1 MNDSISN
8 PNPVQQSKPVS
19 KMTMKPFLPFF
30 TVALFFLSA
39 CGLEKPPASLKF
51 PDQKG
56 GAASTAASTAASVAP
71 AAKAEVPSDPK
82 LAAGKTVY
90 DANCAACHDAGMMG
104 APKPGDA
111 AAWAPRIAQ
120 GADIMVKNSIAGFT
134 GKVGT
139 MPAKGGNASLT
150 DDEVKNAVAFMADK
164 SKGATTPAATPAAA
178 PAASPALADG
188 KALYDATCAACHE
201 SGMMGAP
208 KPGDKAAWAPRIA
221 QGVPALVSHAT
232 DGFKGKVGMMPAKG
246 GKATLTGA
254 EISSIVTYM
263 VNKSK

>member
-1 MNDSISN
+1 MNDSFSN

-19 KMTMKPFLPFF
+19 KMTMKPFLPFL

-51 PDQKG
+51 PDAKG
-56 GAASTAASTAASVAP
+56 EAASTAAPVAP
-71 AAKAEVPSDPK
+71 AATAEVPSDPK

-104 APKPGDA
+104 APKPGDT

-120 GADIMVKNSIAGFT
+120 GADVMAKNSIAGFT

-150 DDEVKNAVAFMADK
+150 DAEVTNAVAFMADK
-164 SKGATTPAATPAAA
+164 SKGATTKTEAPAPAPATAAA
-178 PAASPALADG
+178 AAPALADG
-188 KALYDATCAACHE
+188 KALYDANCAACHA

-221 QGVPALVSHAT
+221 QGVPVLVSHAT

-246 GKATLTGA
+246 GKATLTDA
-254 EISSIVTYM
+254 EISSIVNYM
-263 VNKSK
+263 ANKSK

>member
-1 MNDSISN
+1 
-8 PNPVQQSKPVS
+8 
-19 KMTMKPFLPFF
+19 MTMKPFLPFL

-51 PDQKG
+51 PDTKG
-56 GAASTAASTAASVAP
+56 DATSTAASVAP
-71 AAKAEVPSDPK
+71 AATAGVPSDPK

-120 GADIMVKNSIAGFT
+120 GADVMVKNSIAGFT

-150 DDEVKNAVAFMADK
+150 DEEIKNAVAFMADK
-164 SKGATTPAATPAAA
+164 SKGATATAETPATAPTPAAA
-178 PAASPALADG
+178 PAVADG
-188 KALYDATCAACHE
+188 KTLYEANCAACHA

-208 KPGDKAAWAPRIA
+208 KPGDKAAWTPRIA
-221 QGVPALVSHAT
+221 QGVAVLVSHAT
-232 DGFKGKVGMMPAKG
+232 DGFKGKAGMMPAKG
-246 GKATLTGA
+246 GKATLTSA

-263 VNKSK
+263 TDKSK

>member
-1 MNDSISN
+1 MHDNNSN
-8 PNPVQQSKPVS
+8 PHPAQQSKPVA
-19 KMTMKPFLPFF
+19 KMTMKPFLPFL

-51 PDQKG
+51 PDAKG
-56 GAASTAASTAASVAP
+56 DAAPVAETAAP
-71 AAKAEVPSDPK
+71 AAAAEVPSDPK
-82 LAAGKTVY
+82 LAAGKVVY

-104 APKPGDA
+104 APKPGDV

-120 GADIMVKNSIAGFT
+120 GADVMTKNSIAGFT
-134 GKVGT
+134 GKAGM

-150 DDEVKNAVAFMADK
+150 DEEVTNAVAFMADK
-164 SKGATTPAATPAAA
+164 SKGATAATPAAA
-178 PAASPALADG
+178 PAVADG
-188 KALYDATCAACHE
+188 KAAYDASCAACHE

-221 QGVPALVSHAT
+221 QGNALLLSHAT

-246 GKATLTGA
+246 GKATLTSA

-263 VNKSK
+263 TDKSK

>member
-56 GAASTAASTAASVAP
+56 GAASTAASVAP

>member
-1 MNDSISN
+1 
-8 PNPVQQSKPVS
+8 
-19 KMTMKPFLPFF
+19 MTMKPFLPFL

-51 PDQKG
+51 P
-56 GAASTAASTAASVAP
+56 GAKEDVAP
-71 AAKAEVPSDPK
+71 AAPAATAEVPADPK

-104 APKPGDA
+104 APKPGDT

-120 GADIMVKNSIAGFT
+120 GIDVITKNSIAGFT
-134 GKVGT
+134 GKAGT

-150 DDEVKNAVAFMADK
+150 DTEVTNATAFMVDK
-164 SKGATTPAATPAAA
+164 SKGATATAATPA
-178 PAASPALADG
+178 PAAALTDG
-188 KALYDATCAACHE
+188 KTLYDATCASCHE

-221 QGVPALVSHAT
+221 QGVPVLISHAT
-232 DGFKGKVGMMPAKG
+232 DGFKGKAGMMPAKG

-263 VNKSK
+263 TNKSK

>member
-1 MNDSISN
+1 
-8 PNPVQQSKPVS
+8 
-19 KMTMKPFLPFF
+19 MKPFLPFL
-30 TVALFFLSA
+30 TVTLFFLSA

-51 PDQKG
+51 PGAKG
-56 GAASTAASTAASVAP
+56 DAAPVAP
-71 AAKAEVPSDPK
+71 AATAEVPSDPK
-82 LAAGKTVY
+82 LAAGKVIY

-104 APKPGDA
+104 APKPGDT

-120 GADIMVKNSIAGFT
+120 GIDVVTKNSIAGFT
-134 GKVGT
+134 GKAGI

-150 DDEVKNAVAFMADK
+150 DAEVTSAVAFMTDK
-164 SKGATTPAATPAAA
+164 SKGATTPAATPAV
-178 PAASPALADG
+178 ADG
-188 KALYDATCAACHE
+188 KAAYDASCAACHE

-221 QGVPALVSHAT
+221 QGVSVLVSHAT

-246 GKATLTGA
+246 GNAALTAA

-263 VNKSK
+263 TNKSK

>member
-1 MNDSISN
+1 
-8 PNPVQQSKPVS
+8 
-19 KMTMKPFLPFF
+19 MTMKPFLPFL
-30 TVALFFLSA
+30 TVALLFLSA

-51 PDQKG
+51 PDAKG
-56 GAASTAASTAASVAP
+56 DAAPVAATTAP
-71 AAKAEVPSDPK
+71 AATAEIPSDPK
-82 LAAGKTVY
+82 LAAGKVVY

-120 GADIMVKNSIAGFT
+120 GADVMTKNSIAGFT

-150 DDEVKNAVAFMADK
+150 DEEITNAVAFMADK
-164 SKGATTPAATPAAA
+164 SKGATAAA
-178 PAASPALADG
+178 PAAAAAPALADG
-188 KALYDATCAACHE
+188 KTLYDASCAACHA

-221 QGVPALVSHAT
+221 QGVPVLVSHAT
-232 DGFKGKVGMMPAKG
+232 DGFKGKAGMMPAKG
-246 GKATLTGA
+246 GNAALTSA

-263 VNKSK
+263 TDKSK